1 MLAYTPSFILYGCV
15 FGGEFK
21 KERKTLYTP
30 KVQLELVVLKHF
42 CGCKSIYHT
51 KRKKLK
57 IKEFQNIERLGI
69 N

>member
-30 KVQLELVVLKHF
+30 KVQLELVVLNMPMTF
-42 CGCKSIYHT
+42 
-51 KRKKLK
+51 LW
-57 IKEFQNIERLGI
+57 L
-69 N
+69 